1 MTPPQLERTT
11 RAEKV
16 WHVGFRPDVWAW
28 SDWRYATDNGRF
40 DGRWDDQD
48 GNFRTIYTAD
58 SLYACLLEVLA
69 KYRPARSVE
78 DQVMA
83 VDDRDG
89 HGALFPDYP
98 AGELDHSWLNDRLA
112 GHATQDG
119 VYCYITHSTSV
130 AALRRRFNPA
140 DYGMPVADFD
150 AALLKDSAPR
160 ALTRSIAS
168 WLYELSG
175 TSAVDGVEFRSRHGD
190 DLRMWAIFERPND
203 PDISPR
209 LTNKT
214 QGALTPDTPELRD
227 AMTLHG
233 LRWS

>member
-1 MTPPQLERTT
+1 MTQPHLERTT
-11 RAEKV
+11 RTEQV

-40 DGRWDDQD
+40 DGRWDDQH

-78 DQVMA
+78 DQVA
-83 VDDRDG
+83 AIDDSDG
-89 HGALFPDYP
+89 HGALYPDYS
-98 AGELDHSWLNDRLA
+98 AGNLDHSWLNDRLA

-119 VYCYITHSTSV
+119 VYCYVTHSTTV
-130 AALRRRFNPA
+130 AALRRRFDPA
-140 DYGMPVADFD
+140 HYGVPATDFD

-160 ALTRSIAS
+160 ALTRSIAT

-175 TSAVDGVEFRSRHGD
+175 TLAVDGVEFRSRHGD

-203 PDISPR
+203 PEVSPR
-209 LTNKT
+209 LTSAT
-214 QGALTPDTPELRD
+214 QAPLTPDTPELRD
-227 AMTLHG
+227 AMALHG